1 MFNKYPYT
9 DFHELNLDW
18 VLAKLREFDGKLTS
32 LDTEFDDIKSEFDTV
47 KSEVDSLLNTMQ
59 ATIQA
64 EILAFVPDYVDGVIS
79 PYLTELQG
87 LMAEVESLRDI
98 MSGWE
103 NLLNQ
108 MRRDFNTA
116 DDALRADYISRIET
130 LRYEMILELALVNDR
145 IDNMQYNLPDID
157 NPVRGFKTSIEQAIE
172 DVYNAVRYF
181 ALTALQFQGANLTA
195 QQLDDLE
202 LTALEWDLYGY
213 QHLYGENSK
222 QCINPLTGERATICS
237 ILADLALFA
246 SERTWT
252 ALIWDGTWDRDAD
265 TIDNLDLTAFAFDYS
280 DDADPNP

>member
-18 VLAKLREFDGKLTS
+18 VLAKLREFDTTLNN
-32 LDTEFDDIKSEFDTV
+32 LDTEFDTLQNEFSV
-47 KSEVDSLLNTMQ
+47 ISSEVDNLLSTMQ
-59 ATIQA
+59 ATIQS
-64 EILAFVPDYVDGVIS
+64 EIQAYVPGYVDGVIG
-79 PYLTELQG
+79 PYLTDLQA
-87 LMAEVESLRDI
+87 LIAEVEQLQNT
-98 MSGWE
+98 MSGWA
-103 NLLNQ
+103 NLLNE
-108 MRRDFNTA
+108 MRRDFTTA
-116 DDALRADYISRIET
+116 DDALRADYLSRIET
-130 LRYEMILELALVNDR
+130 LRYEMILELTLVNDR
-145 IDNMQYNLPDID
+145 IDNMQYILPDID

-213 QHLYGENSK
+213 QYLYGENSK

-265 TIDNLDLTAFAFDYS
+265 TIDNLDLTAFQFDYS

>member
-18 VLAKLREFDGKLTS
+18 VLAKLREFDGKLTT
-32 LDTEFDDIKSEFDTV
+32 LDTEFDDIKSDFDTV
-47 KSEVDSLLNTMQ
+47 KSEVDNLLDTMQ

-64 EILAFVPDYVDGVIS
+64 EIQAYVPGYVDGIIS

-87 LMAEVESLRDI
+87 LIAEVESLRNI

-103 NLLNQ
+103 NLLNE
-108 MRRDFNTA
+108 MRRDFTQA
-116 DDALRADYISRIET
+116 DDTMKADYISRVET
-130 LRYEMILELALVNDR
+130 LRFEMILDLSILDQK
-145 IDNMQYNLPDID
+145 IDDMQFNLPDIM
-157 NPVRGFKTSIEQAIE
+157 NPVRGFKTSIEQTIDDLYDAL
-172 DVYNAVRYF
+172 RYF

-195 QQLDDLE
+195 QQLDDLQ

-213 QHLYGENSK
+213 QQLYGTNPNE
-222 QCINPLTGERATICS
+222 CINPLTGERASICS